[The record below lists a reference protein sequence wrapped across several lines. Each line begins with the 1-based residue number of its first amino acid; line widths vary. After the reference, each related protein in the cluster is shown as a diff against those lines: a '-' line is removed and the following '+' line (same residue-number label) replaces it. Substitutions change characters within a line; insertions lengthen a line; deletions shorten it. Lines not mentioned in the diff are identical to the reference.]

1 LIQKIPAFKVGGRI
15 APPYFVDREETLER
29 LVHDAS
35 TLSQSNVIIAPRRF
49 GKTALLH
56 AVQANLADRMLT
68 AYVNGLAVTNA
79 AAFHDRVVEGVL
91 TAYEQRHGRVRRL
104 LATWRDVLK
113 KPVLGMF
120 EQLEEIGGSIREL
133 GSIRLKFRTQ
143 EVDERRLVE
152 STFDFLEGFAQEQE
166 ESLLLIVDE
175 FQALAAFGDL
185 VFPLFKAKMDAQQR
199 VTYLFSGSSLG
210 LLMDVFGREGS
221 SPLYQMVGRIFLDEI
236 DPSIMA
242 DYVRERLKAVHGV
255 TIAEEG
261 LTALSRQVGGIPY
274 YVQKLGLE
282 LERKILVE
290 KTSTITASDVESA
303 FEDLLNELDTDFQ
316 ERWTNRFSDQQ
327 RAILRALSLGPAR
340 SSEIADHINS
350 PPENMTYNLRRLRG
364 TMIIK
369 KEDGAYR
376 ITDRVFAAWLTRL

>member
-1 LIQKIPAFKVGGRI
+1 MAQNLPAFKVGGRI
-15 APPYFVDREETLER
+15 EPPYFVNREETLER

-35 TLSQSNVIIAPRRF
+35 TLSQSNVIMAPRRL
-49 GKTALLH
+49 GKTALLQ
-56 AVQANLADRMLT
+56 AVQATLADRMLA
-68 AYVNGLAVTNA
+68 AYVNGLVATNV
-79 AAFHDRVVEGVL
+79 AAFHDRAVEGVL
-91 TAYEQRHGRVRRL
+91 TAFEQRCGRIRRL

-120 EQLEEIGGSIREL
+120 ERLEEIGGSLRDV

-143 EVDERRLVE
+143 EVDERRLLE

-166 ESLLLIVDE
+166 EKLLFILDE
-175 FQALAAFGDL
+175 FQALAAFGDV

-210 LLMDVFGREGS
+210 LLTDVFGREGS

-236 DPSIMA
+236 DPAIMA
-242 DYVRERLKAVHGV
+242 TYVRERLKAVHGT
-255 TIAEEG
+255 TIADEA
-261 LTALSRQVGGIPY
+261 LAALSRQVGGIPY

-282 LERKILVE
+282 LERRILAE
-290 KTSTITASDVESA
+290 QPSEITANDVEAS
-303 FEDLLNELDTDFQ
+303 FENLLNELDTAFQ
-316 ERWTNRFSDQQ
+316 ERWVNRFSDQQ
-327 RAILRALSLGPAR
+327 RAILRALSLGPAL
-340 SSEIADHINS
+340 SSEIASHIGTL
-350 PPENMTYNLRRLRG
+350 PENLTYNLKRLWG

-376 ITDRVFAAWLTRL
+376 ITDRVFATWLNRL